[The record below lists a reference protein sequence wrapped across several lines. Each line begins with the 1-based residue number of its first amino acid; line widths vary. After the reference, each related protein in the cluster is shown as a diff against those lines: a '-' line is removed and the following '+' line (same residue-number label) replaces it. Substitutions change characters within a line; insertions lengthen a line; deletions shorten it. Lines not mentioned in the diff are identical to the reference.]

1 MRITNS
7 SMYSRIF
14 ANMMNSSEN
23 LMDLNIKA
31 GSQKRI
37 NKPSDD
43 PMGILRT
50 MGYDNSISALK
61 QYNKNIDTSRGWLN
75 LADETL
81 QQVNTQLVRLKS
93 IAEQAATGTL
103 TPENRAQISSEA
115 KQIFEQLIALSN
127 TEFEGKSIFSGHK
140 LDINPFVRSTALTT
154 NDENVPNSTITGEV
168 NGTVLVQF
176 TQAGVVGGAVP
187 LNYRFSE
194 DGGKTWQDGVLAA
207 GSREVR
213 INNAT
218 INFYK
223 NFNVRATDINNT
235 NDTSGTWLWARPTV
249 TYKGDDNNYTVWDST
264 GRIQGTA
271 IGRDVPKNLQVEYLA
286 PGSFRYST
294 DNGVTW
300 TAVATDDLPPT
311 FEIPGGKV
319 ILGSLAGVA
328 PNTVMNLT
336 KNKANLNVE
345 ISEEVNIQINSV
357 GINIFGGQY
366 EVPGSGDL
374 KFTPNEGKD
383 NLFEAVGEL
392 IAYLDTNN
400 QDGCG
405 EIVGRLRAVQTNIG
419 SQQAVFGARGNRLD
433 AAKKAIESLVDNESK
448 RKSNIEDIDVMQLM
462 TDMKKE
468 EFIFEAVLRSSSM
481 IMQINLMKFL

>member
-1 MRITNS
+1 MRVTNS
-7 SMYSRIF
+7 LIYSRIIS
-14 ANMMNSSEN
+14 NMFRSSEK
-23 LMDLNIKA
+23 LVDFNIKA
-31 GSQKRI
+31 SSQKKI

-43 PMGILRT
+43 PMNLLRV
-50 MGYDNSISALK
+50 MGYDNSIAALK

-75 LADETL
+75 LADGTL

-103 TPENRAQISSEA
+103 TPENREEISAEA
-115 KQIFEQLIALSN
+115 KQIFEQLIALAN

-140 LDINPFVRSTALTT
+140 LDTNPFVRSSALTT
-154 NDENVPNSTITGEV
+154 NDKNVPNSTITGKV
-168 NGTVLVQF
+168 SGTVLVQF
-176 TQAGVVGGAVP
+176 TQDGVVGGAAP
-187 LNYRFSE
+187 LNYRFSD
-194 DGGKTWQDGVLAA
+194 DGGKTWQNGTLAA
-207 GSREVR
+207 GTRE
-213 INNAT
+213 ITIGNAK

-223 NFNVRATDINNT
+223 NFNVKATDINNT
-235 NDTSGTWLWARPTV
+235 NDTNGTWLWARPTA

-271 IGRDVPKNLQVEYLA
+271 MGRDVPENLQVRYVG
-286 PGSFRYST
+286 PGNFQYST
-294 DNGVTW
+294 DNGLNW

-319 ILGSLAGVA
+319 VLGSLAGVA

-357 GINIFGGQY
+357 GMNIFGGQY
-366 EVPGSGDL
+366 DVPGSGDL
-374 KFTPNEGKD
+374 KFTPNKGKD

-405 EIVGRLRAVQTNIG
+405 KIVDRLRSVQTNIG
-419 SQQAVFGARGNRLD
+419 RQQAVFGARVNRLD
-433 AAKKAIESLVDNESK
+433 AAKKSTESLIDNESK
-448 RKSNIEDIDVMQLM
+448 RKSNIEDIDVSQLM
-462 TDMKKE
+462 IDMEKE
-468 EFIFEAVLRSSSM
+468 KFIFDAVLRSSSM
-481 IMQINLMKFL
+481 IMQTNLMKFL

>member
-1 MRITNS
+1 MRVTNNS
-7 SMYSRIF
+7 IYSRILS
-14 ANMMNSSEN
+14 NMSRSSEK
-23 LMDLNIKA
+23 LIDLNIKA

-43 PMGILRT
+43 PMGILRS
-50 MGYDNSISALK
+50 MRYDDSISALK

-75 LADETL
+75 LADATL
-81 QQVNTQLVRLKS
+81 QQVNTQLVRLKA

-103 TPENRAQISSEA
+103 TPENRAEISSEA

-140 LDINPFVRSTALTT
+140 LETNPFVRSAALTA
-154 NDENVPNSTITGEV
+154 NDDNVPNSTITGEIP
-168 NGTVLVQF
+168 GTVLVQF

-187 LNYRFSE
+187 LNYRFSD

-207 GSREVR
+207 GSRNIT

-223 NFNVRATDINNT
+223 DFNVKATDINNT
-235 NDTSGTWLWARPTV
+235 NDTSGTWLWARPTA
-249 TYKGDDNNYTVWDST
+249 TYKGDDDQYTVWDST

-271 IGRDVPKNLQVEYLA
+271 MGRDVPENLQIEYLA
-286 PGSFRYST
+286 PGSFQYSI
-294 DNGVTW
+294 DGGLTW
-300 TAVATDDLPPT
+300 TAAATDDSPPT

-319 ILGSLAGVA
+319 VLGSLAGVA
-328 PNTVMNLT
+328 PNTIMNLT
-336 KNKANLNVE
+336 KNKANFNVE

-357 GINIFGGQY
+357 GIDIFGGQY
-366 EVPGSGDL
+366 DVPGSGDL
-374 KFTPNEGKD
+374 KFTPKEGKD

-405 EIVGRLRAVQTNIG
+405 EIVGRLRDVQTNIG
-419 SQQAVFGARGNRLD
+419 RQQAVFGARVNRLD
-433 AAKKAIESLVDNESK
+433 AAKKATEGLIDNESK
-448 RKSNIEDIDVMQLM
+448 RKSSIEDIDVTQLM
-462 TDMKKE
+462 TEMKRE